1 MTEMLMPDFTSRKSP
16 FHFTT
21 ALNTLIR
28 IGVDLDRVKILA
40 VGEYENYKGEIIY
53 QEPAPGRVITNE
65 SRIVLHVGYPSAVDQ
80 MPYQFFY
87 GLHTNVARS
96 REWEMQSRELM
107 APFDAA
113 VIRYTSIA
121 RNLILKFNLGVVEY
135 EHLVRFLKL
144 FDYDVFQSGDEMR
157 EALLWAALFPSFHY
171 WSANPELM
179 SQFLGLLFEKEFRII
194 ENQRAEF
201 AIPASIRYKLGTVSG
216 RLGRETILGKSFCE
230 SDSTYLVEV
239 RGISTSEMRDWMPK
253 GRKRKR
259 LESVLDISM
268 PGYLNRIIRLVSSD
282 KTVHIGKKQ
291 RQAFLGYSSRI

>member
-1 MTEMLMPDFTSRKSP
+1 MTEKFMPDFTSHKSP

-28 IGVDLDRVKILA
+28 IGVDLDRVEILA
-40 VGEYENYKGEIIY
+40 VGESENYKGEILY
-53 QEPAPGRVITNE
+53 QEPAPGRVITEE
-65 SRIVLHVGYPSAVDQ
+65 SRIVLHVGFPSAVDQ

-87 GLHTNVARS
+87 GLQTNVARS

-113 VIRYTSIA
+113 VIRYTSVA
-121 RNLILKFNLGVVEY
+121 RNLILKYNLGVVEY

-179 SQFLGLLFEKEFRII
+179 SHFLELLFEKEFRII
-194 ENQRAEF
+194 ENHRAEF
-201 AIPASIRYKLGTVSG
+201 AIPANIRYALGAISG
-216 RLGRETILGKSFCE
+216 RLGKETILGKSFYE
-230 SDSTYLVEV
+230 SDSTYQIEV
-239 RGISTSEMRDWMPK
+239 RNISAAEMRDWMPK
-253 GRKRKR
+253 GRKRKK
-259 LESVLDISM
+259 LETVLDICM
-268 PGYLNRIIRLVSSD
+268 PGYLSRLIKLVSSD
-282 KTVHIGKKQ
+282 KRVHIGTKRCQ
-291 RQAFLGYSSRI
+291 SFLGFSSQI